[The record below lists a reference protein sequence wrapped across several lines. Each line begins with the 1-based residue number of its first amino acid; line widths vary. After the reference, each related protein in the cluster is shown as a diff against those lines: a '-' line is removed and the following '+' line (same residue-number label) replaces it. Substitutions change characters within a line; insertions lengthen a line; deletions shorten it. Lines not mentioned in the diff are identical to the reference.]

1 MQSDSIISA
10 LLAYSSLEEV
20 ENKYRLDIISYIQQ
34 YPDSWW
40 QRGTLVGHVTASA
53 WIVNCKKSSVL
64 FLHHRKLNKWLQ
76 PGGHLDDTDFSPAH
90 GALREAIEETG
101 IKNLTLCNG
110 QNMPENPPIFD
121 VDVHPIPARG
131 DEPAHFHY
139 DIRYQVTIPASDNE
153 AVLISNE
160 SLGFRWFSLDEVS
173 REHEPSLARMAKKT
187 LLSA

>member
-1 MQSDSIISA
+1 MQSNSIISA
-10 LLAYSSLEEV
+10 LLAYSPLEESD
-20 ENKYRLDIISYIQQ
+20 NQYRLDIISHIQK
-34 YPDSWW
+34 YPESWW
-40 QRGTLVGHVTASA
+40 QRGTLAGHVTASA
-53 WIVNCKKSSVL
+53 WIVNREKTSVL

-76 PGGHLDDTDFSPAH
+76 PGGHLDDTDLSPAQ

-101 IKNLTLCNG
+101 IKNLSLLDW
-110 QNMPENPPIFD
+110 QNAPENPPIFD

-131 DEPAHFHY
+131 DEPSHFHY
-139 DIRYQVTIPASDNE
+139 DVRYEIALPASDSE

-160 SLGFRWFSLDEVS
+160 SLGFRWFSLDEIS